1 MLCAI
6 YFHFTQYL
14 IIRGYKEKR
23 ARRKKEIRGLEGER
37 EWKRERER
45 REERANIKGAILF
58 ARPASRH
65 LGLSP
70 RHCRLTIMYI
80 YVNGP
85 NIFGISKEEAC
96 SRHPSPWRWNHW
108 LISRFEDAI
117 YRPAGENSTLM
128 NIYRARR
135 MQNNFFIF
143 LRPGPSSLSSLPP
156 PSLFSDTLAPLL
168 IDVCGYERRGHV
180 LPRAKIGTSSWL
192 INKNLITRRRLF
204 SDYFLTVYIARYTCL
219 LFID

>member
-14 IIRGYKEKR
+14 IIREDKEER
-23 ARRKKEIRGLEGER
+23 ARERKRYGG
-37 EWKRERER
+37 WGGGV
-45 REERANIKGAILF
+45 EERANIKGAILF
-58 ARPASRH
+58 ARPASRQ
-65 LGLSP
+65 LGLSS
-70 RHCRLTIMYI
+70 RHCRLTVYI
-80 YVNGP
+80 YVNEP

-143 LRPGPSSLSSLPP
+143 LRPGPSSLSPLPP
-156 PSLFSDTLAPLL
+156 PSLLSDTFAPLL
-168 IDVCGYERRGHV
+168 IDVCEYERRGHV

-204 SDYFLTVYIARYTCL
+204 S
-219 LFID
+219 